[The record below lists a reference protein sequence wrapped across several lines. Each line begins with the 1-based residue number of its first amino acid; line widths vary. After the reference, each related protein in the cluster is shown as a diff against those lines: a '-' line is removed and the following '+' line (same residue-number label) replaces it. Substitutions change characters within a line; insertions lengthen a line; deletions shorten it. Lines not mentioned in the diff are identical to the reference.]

1 MCLGCIL
8 WLTIL
13 VVSVQDYPFARGKIH
28 GLEYVRKFPHLRA
41 QTGVFSRVLRL
52 RNSATMAIHNF
63 FQGRGFIHVH
73 TPVITSSDCEGA
85 GELFEIRVSQ
95 IFLQIFN

>member
-1 MCLGCIL
+1 M
-8 WLTIL
+8 
-13 VVSVQDYPFARGKIH
+13 QDYPFARGKIH

-85 GELFEIRVSQ
+85 GELFEIRVS
-95 IFLQIFN
+95 